1 MKDDSV
7 KSDDLRVSARSTF
20 ERLREET
27 RGREEEDLVS
37 VGFGRYRLLM
47 EGDVKGAL
55 DEISNVQETNE
66 VTLLKACWVHWSE
79 ADVGRSDQ
87 SCGVLR
93 FKGRL

>member
-1 MKDDSV
+1 MEDESV

-47 EGDVKGAL
+47 EGDVC
-55 DEISNVQETNE
+55 T
-66 VTLLKACWVHWSE
+66 
-79 ADVGRSDQ
+79 
-87 SCGVLR
+87 
-93 FKGRL
+93 